1 MNLTLFVL
9 LGQRFTSDNPC
20 NIECIL
26 DPNDLDA
33 TRGEPVKMDT
43 LVINADIIRVIKMLH
58 EIKPGW
64 GDECDETVD
73 EYFHPQNLTLSAHSA
88 LSMSIN

>member
-1 MNLTLFVL
+1 ML
-9 LGQRFTSDNPC
+9 LHKRFTSDNPY

-43 LVINADIIRVIKMLH
+43 LVINADIIRVIKMLY

-64 GDECDETVD
+64 GDEHDETVD
-73 EYFHPQNLTLSAHSA
+73 EHFHPQNLTLSVRSA